1 MRLCADYGTDAPL
14 HLVSAILLYGSK
26 DALYGN
32 HKIRLATVHKPE
44 PNPTGGP
51 PILGEGQPVSKSFL
65 ETLSRSLQ
73 SELPA
78 AWLPENVLIW
88 SQRLAAWWEPARI
101 RAMFFSQESDG
112 KTLDGKLYPHPALL
126 FAVRGGHLSVWALAS
141 NTRPTPSTQLF
152 QAPYWNTYDSGEIC
166 HGSMET
172 PRCVDLERLRQWSD
186 AYFNSRFTHTNLQR
200 SLCRHPEG
208 FLGMWS
214 DLVGRKRFPVEY
226 LAPKKTLRETLC
238 QHNPY
243 TG

>member
-14 HLVSAILLYGSK
+14 HLVSAILLYGSN

-32 HKIRLATVHKPE
+32 QKIRLATVHTPE
-44 PNPTGGP
+44 PNPAGGP

-101 RAMFFSQESDG
+101 RPMFFSPESDG

-126 FAVRGGHLSVWALAS
+126 FAIRDGHLAVWALAGK
-141 NTRPTPSTQLF
+141 TRPTLNTQLF
-152 QAPYWNTYDSGEIC
+152 QAPYWNTYENGEIC
-166 HGSMET
+166 HGTMAT
-172 PRCVDLERLRQWSD
+172 PRSVDVERLRQWSD

-200 SLCRHPEG
+200 CLCRHPEG
-208 FLGMWS
+208 FLGMWR
-214 DLVGRKRFPVEY
+214 DLAGRKRFPVDY
-226 LAPKKTLRETLC
+226 LVPKKTLRETLC
-238 QHNPY
+238 QHNSY

>member
-1 MRLCADYGTDAPL
+1 MRLCVDYGTDVPL

-32 HKIRLATVHKPE
+32 HKIRLATVHTPE
-44 PNPTGGP
+44 PNPAGGP
-51 PILGEGQPVSKSFL
+51 PVLGEGQPVSKSFV

-101 RAMFFSQESDG
+101 RAMFFSPESDG

-126 FAVRGGHLSVWALAS
+126 FAVREGHLSVWALAGK
-141 NTRPTPSTQLF
+141 TRPTPNTQLF
-152 QAPYWNTYDSGEIC
+152 QAPYWNTYENGEIC
-166 HGSMET
+166 HGSMQT
-172 PRCVDLERLRQWSD
+172 PRLVDLDNLRQWSD
-186 AYFNSRFTHTNLQR
+186 GYFNSRFTHTNLQR
-200 SLCRHPEG
+200 SLCHHPEG
-208 FLGMWS
+208 FLGMWR
-214 DLVGRKRFPVEY
+214 DLAGRKRFPVEY
-226 LAPKKTLRETLC
+226 LLPKRSLRETLC
-238 QHNPY
+238 QHHPY